1 MSRIYKR
8 DMHVSL
14 LCVYFIIV
22 LVSEIGVESGWKLN
36 SLRGWTKMGFI
47 LLCII
52 HL

>member
-22 LVSEIGVESGWKLN
+22 LVCEIGVVSAWKLN
-36 SLRGWTKMGFI
+36 SLRRWTKMGFI
-47 LLCII
+47 LLLVI